1 MTVPFLGSEAL
12 ASRTLSPYA
21 LRSRFRPLY
30 PDVYLP
36 PDAEIT
42 AGTRARAAW
51 LWSGR
56 RGVVAGRS
64 AAALHRA
71 KWVDGRLPAQLIWA
85 NRHRPG
91 GIETWSDIVAADE
104 TAVIAG
110 MATTTPA
117 RTALDIACRYPFG
130 PAVASIDAL
139 ARATRLD
146 MADVERLAERYPG
159 RRGIRQARKVID
171 LVDPGAES
179 PRETWLRLLLIRAGF
194 PRPTTQIPV
203 RNPYGVLVAVLD
215 MGWENLKIAAEYDGD
230 HHWMD
235 RRRFRDDILR
245 AENVSDLGWIDIRV
259 TARDAEGDIVRRV
272 RAAFDRRT

>member
-1 MTVPFLGSEAL
+1 
-12 ASRTLSPYA
+12 
-21 LRSRFRPLY
+21 
-30 PDVYLP
+30 
-36 PDAEIT
+36 
-42 AGTRARAAW
+42 
-51 LWSGR
+51 
-56 RGVVAGRS
+56 
-64 AAALHRA
+64 
-71 KWVDGRLPAQLIWA
+71 
-85 NRHRPG
+85 
-91 GIETWSDIVAADE
+91 
-104 TAVIAG
+104 
-110 MATTTPA
+110 
-117 RTALDIACRYPFG
+117 
-130 PAVASIDAL
+130 
-139 ARATRLD
+139 

-203 RNPYGVLVAVLD
+203 HNQYGTLVAVLD